1 MHRAPPI
8 AAAAVLALAAL
19 LSTAHAATPESVD
32 RLLQVM
38 KVQSQLETMMSRTLP
53 AMQQSMRESMLAA
66 MRQAMGD
73 QFDPERARRMFDNVQ
88 ARVDPMLRELMSWE
102 QLKPDLVA
110 IYSET
115 FTQEEIDGLAAFYD
129 TPLGRALV
137 DKMPEVTQRSVQLM
151 QRRLAPMMQRVMQI
165 SKEAVLEELANEP
178 PRVPAPGRQ

>member
-8 AAAAVLALAAL
+8 AAAVLALAAL
-19 LSTAHAATPESVD
+19 FSTAHAATAESVE

-53 AMQQSMRESMLAA
+53 AMQQSMRESMLAS

-73 QFDPERARRMFDNVQ
+73 RFDPERARRMFDNVQ
-88 ARVDPMLRELMSWE
+88 ARVDPMLRELTSWE
-102 QLKPDLVA
+102 RLRPDLVA

-151 QRRLAPMMQRVMQI
+151 QRRLAPMMQRVLQI

-178 PRVPAPGRQ
+178 PRAPAPGRQ

>member
-1 MHRAPPI
+1 
-8 AAAAVLALAAL
+8 
-19 LSTAHAATPESVD
+19 
-32 RLLQVM
+32 
-38 KVQSQLETMMSRTLP
+38 MSRTLP

-115 FTQEEIDGLAAFYD
+115 FTQEEIDGRGCRSTTRRSAA
-129 TPLGRALV
+129 
-137 DKMPEVTQRSVQLM
+137 RSST
-151 QRRLAPMMQRVMQI
+151 RC
-165 SKEAVLEELANEP
+165 
-178 PRVPAPGRQ
+178 PR